1 MTTDPVPLPVSGPR
15 VLGFGK
21 DPATAA
27 ALQDTARSAGFRA
40 TIFALTDDAAGDTR
54 LAHELGDG
62 DYDVVAIGGGINGQ
76 NPAVPPDEQST
87 VWFERVLNIIHEASP
102 NAKIA
107 LVRSPDEHVS
117 AVERVLAAGGI
128 NGRR

>member
-1 MTTDPVPLPVSGPR
+1 MTTGSVPLPSSGPR

-27 ALQDTARSAGFRA
+27 ALQDTARSSGFRA
-40 TIFALTDDAAGDTR
+40 TIFALTNDAEGDAR
-54 LAHELGDG
+54 LVRELDAV

-76 NPAVPPDEQST
+76 NTSVPPDEHTT
-87 VWFERVLNIIHEASP
+87 VWFERVLNIILGAAP
-102 NAKIA
+102 GAKIA

-117 AVERVLAAGGI
+117 VVRRVLGI
-128 NGRR
+128 SN